1 MPCAGDWSPP
11 HPRGSTLVRAW
22 GRALVLVSPA
32 PAGIDPCPD
41 AGRGQAVCLPRT
53 RGDRPSSVDQTTYS
67 RSSPPHPR
75 GSTRARRF
83 APACRVVSPAPA
95 GIDPAAR
102 WAAPHP
108 AGLPRTR
115 GDRPRARRA
124 GRPPR
129 LSPPHPR
136 GSTHALAE
144 GFSAQL
150 VSPAP
155 AGIDPAI
162 RIRFS
167 RCRRLPRTRG
177 DRPARSPSSIS
188 CARSPPH
195 PRGSTLAIRRDADP
209 RHVSPAPAGIDPSP
223 ARLRSAR
230 SSLPRTRG
238 DRPLLAARPVGAR
251 ESPPH
256 PRGSTQICSSR

>member
-1 MPCAGDWSPP
+1 MGPLTFEASPP
-11 HPRGSTLVRAW
+11 HPRGSTLGALAPMLPARVSPAPAGIDRGASACRAQATGLPRTRGDRPLSGHGAAPW
-22 GRALVLVSPA
+22 CSSPPHPRGSTLARMLDEAKPYVSPA
-32 PAGIDPCPD
+32 PAGIDP
-41 AGRGQAVCLPRT
+41 RRSTKRRT
-53 RGDRPSSVDQTTYS
+53 RG
-67 RSSPPHPR
+67 
-75 GSTRARRF
+75 
-83 APACRVVSPAPA
+83 
-95 GIDPAAR
+95 
-102 WAAPHP
+102 
-108 AGLPRTR
+108 
-115 GDRPRARRA
+115 
-124 GRPPR
+124 
-129 LSPPHPR
+129 
-136 GSTHALAE
+136 
-144 GFSAQL
+144 
-150 VSPAP
+150 
-155 AGIDPAI
+155 
-162 RIRFS
+162 
-167 RCRRLPRTRG
+167 RLPRTRG